1 MAFRKFFPKQIVSSV
16 PIVEKVETRI
26 NEPDG
31 SVSVSVS
38 DSNGVLDLPHY
49 STFQSEQLE
58 KAGVALNRVNPH
70 VLDPDFSD
78 ISHEDVKETVEKVS
92 SESSDSSAE

>member
-1 MAFRKFFPKQIVSSV
+1 MAFRKFFPKQVVSSV

-31 SVSVSVS
+31 SVSVSVVDS
-38 DSNGVLDLPHY
+38 DGVLDLPHY

-58 KAGVALNRVNPH
+58 KAGVSLNRVNPH

-78 ISHEDVKETVEKVS
+78 ITSEDVNKTVEKVS
-92 SESSDSSAE
+92 EESA